1 MKRTRL
7 IQILVSTLATL
18 LVLSGFLTPAFAQLP
33 YGPDTCLDGYVWREA
48 FLNDHVCV
56 TPETRTQAAFDNSQA
71 DVRRQPGGGIYGPYT
86 CASGYVWREATPFD
100 LVCVTPEVREQTARD
115 NAAAASRL
123 AANYPPGVRIDPGTN
138 LVPAE
143 PE

>member
-1 MKRTRL
+1 MRL
-7 IQILVSTLATL
+7 SRYVLTTTILILVS
-18 LVLSGFLTPAFAQLP
+18 SFLTTSAFAQLP
-33 YGPDTCLDGYVWREA
+33 YGPDTCLQGYVWREA

-56 TPETRTQAAFDNSQA
+56 TPETRAQAAFDNSQA
-71 DVRRQPGGGIYGPYT
+71 DVRRQPGGGIYGPDT
-86 CASGYVWREATPFD
+86 CMSGYVWREATPFD

-115 NAAAASRL
+115 NAAAALRL